1 MPTQSKDEKQS
12 THKQAAFNYK
22 IYFTLINGVINQ
34 ITDNCSFKKKIL
46 ERKKALIIFCYI
58 LFLPSSFKN
67 NFTIYSKINY
77 KKYSHICR
85 HTL

>member
-34 ITDNCSFKKKIL
+34 ITDNCSLKKK
-46 ERKKALIIFCYI
+46 Y
-58 LFLPSSFKN
+58 
-67 NFTIYSKINY
+67 
-77 KKYSHICR
+77 
-85 HTL
+85 